1 MVLEPIEVYI
11 ELDVNN
17 YVRIKADIP
26 VRDLIQVPVDLQ
38 IRKNIKLDT
47 TINALDRISVNLNTS
62 IPIDQK
68 TRIRLFSGDLIK
80 IKSRTQVNKSLPREL
95 SWI

>member
-80 IKSRTQVNKSLPREL
+80 LKVEL
-95 SWI
+95 RLISHFPAN

>member
-80 IKSRTQVNKSLPREL
+80 LKVEL
-95 SWI
+95 RLIRHFPAN